1 VRWAPGQPARSPLSR
16 RRGRTSPPG
25 GAGGVGGAG
34 RATGATRRRLARVVG
49 AGGLLA
55 AGLGLAACGT
65 SPGSG
70 TVNVKAVFSDVSSL
84 TTGASVEMADVPVG
98 TVTGIRL
105 DGHQALV
112 TMAVRRGAHVPANV
126 VAKLEQTTILGEYV
140 IDLVPGPSPA
150 GPLRNGQTITDAEVV
165 PGLQQLVQ
173 TGTEVFGAISAS
185 ELSSLIDNSAV
196 AFGGQGARLHA
207 LLDSF
212 ATVLHGYSTQTAQI
226 TSLIDRLDQFSAGL
240 APDAQTNAEAITN
253 LAQATSVLA
262 QQSNQFVALLQS
274 LNTLASQ
281 TRAILDTGLP
291 DIEEQVASL
300 QATAEQLAANQT
312 QLAQL
317 LQVVPAA
324 NANLAAGSYQHE
336 VQVLNNIIVCGVP
349 GLGEGTAP
357 TNTCTPTG
365 AGS

>member
-1 VRWAPGQPARSPLSR
+1 VTWTDPRGTSAGSAQQE
-16 RRGRTSPPG
+16 RRGWRE
-25 GAGGVGGAG
+25 
-34 RATGATRRRLARVVG
+34 RCRRLLAGAVVG
-49 AGGLLA
+49 AA
-55 AGLGLAACGT
+55 AIGLAACG
-65 SPGSG
+65 SAGSSA
-70 TVNVKAVFSDVSSL
+70 TVSVHALFSDVSSL

-98 TVTGIRL
+98 SVTGIRL
-105 DGHQALV
+105 HGDQALV
-112 TMAVRRGAHVPANV
+112 TMSVRRSAHVPADV

-140 IDLVPGPSPA
+140 IDLVPGAVATGS
-150 GPLRNGQTITDAEVV
+150 LRNGQTITDAQVV

-173 TGTEVFGAISAS
+173 AGTEVFGAISAS

-196 AFGGQGARLHA
+196 AFGGQGPQLHA
-207 LLDSF
+207 LLDDF

-226 TSLIDRLDQFSAGL
+226 TSLIDRIDQFSSGL
-240 APDAQTNAEAITN
+240 APDAQANAQAITN

-262 QQSNQFVALLQS
+262 AQSNQFVALLQS
-274 LNTLASQ
+274 LDTLASQ

-291 DIEEQVASL
+291 DIETQVASL

-312 QLAQL
+312 QLAEL

-357 TNTCTPTG
+357 TNTCTPN
-365 AGS
+365 GSGS